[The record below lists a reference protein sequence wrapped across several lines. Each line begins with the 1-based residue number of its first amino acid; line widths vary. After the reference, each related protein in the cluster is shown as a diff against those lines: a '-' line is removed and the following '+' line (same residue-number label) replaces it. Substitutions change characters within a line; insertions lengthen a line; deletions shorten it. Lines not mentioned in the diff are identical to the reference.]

1 MMGRQL
7 DGKTAIITGSTSGI
21 GRATAM
27 LFAQE
32 GASVV
37 VTGRREELGNEVVQ
51 QIVDQGDKAI
61 YVPTDVGVAED
72 LQGMVQAAVD
82 AYGRVDILV
91 NNAISFG
98 PGSFGS
104 VLEMTAEGF
113 DVIVHTS
120 LTAIILGSKYAIPEM
135 IKVGGGSIINM
146 SSVHGVLAGHYTDS
160 YNTVKAGMLNLTRAM
175 AMDFGRHNIRVNAI
189 CPGCILT
196 EREIEMQTN
205 EQAAWFFRYKKLAI
219 PEVYPLRRAGQ
230 PEEVA
235 KACLFLAS
243 DLSSFV
249 TGATLMVD
257 GGLTVQNQEAL
268 IVPLGDLF
276 RKTFAE
282 EWGIDLSSEA
292 GNIRESR

>member
-1 MMGRQL
+1 MDKQL
-7 DGKTAIITGSTSGI
+7 YGKTAIVTGSTSGI
-21 GRATAM
+21 GRATAI

-32 GASVV
+32 GANVV
-37 VTGRREELGNEVVQ
+37 VTGRREELGRQVVQ
-51 QIVDQGDKAI
+51 EIVNQGGQAI
-61 YVPTDVGVAED
+61 YVPTDVGVEAD
-72 LQGMVQAAVD
+72 LKGMVQAAMD
-82 AYGRVDILV
+82 TYGRVDILV

-113 DVIVHTS
+113 DIIVHTS

-205 EQAAWFFRYKKLAI
+205 DKLPWYFRYKKLAI
-219 PEVYPLRRAGQ
+219 PEVYPLRRAGE

-235 KACLFLAS
+235 KACLFLAC
-243 DLSSFV
+243 DMSSFV

-257 GGLTVQNQEAL
+257 GGLTVQNQESL

-276 RKTFAE
+276 RETFAR
-282 EWGIDLSSEA
+282 EWGIDISAEK
-292 GNIRESR
+292 RDEPRFP